1 MRPGSSILRTSSVF
15 KLLMAGI
22 FLAKQELAGCSKV
35 VRRGSAQRIGAL
47 KKRIRPIRLEWL
59 GRVLLISNHR
69 LPMKKLFSVP
79 NGLVI
84 AMCIPEDHGA
94 ASVSS
99 VHGIYNRNPV
109 LFSIQS
115 SSSSRQLSLLETA
128 NHTPLQVL
136 SRAFSALGY
145 PIYQPPPILSIDS
158 RKPRS
163 SYAYILL
170 FLFLWRISCVAGT
183 GRSPGVSSDP
193 RRRPASNLAPNTSLL
208 RYSSTQMPPN
218 SNVFWTVDDPNGHFL
233 VAKYQA
239 RKLQRKV
246 HAATDLPEPKSLN
259 SEMTDFICYR
269 LPDSCARAAYLRQHV
284 RHILCPELPLLY
296 ILPYISHWINR
307 SDFTFIPRHSDCDG
321 GLRNLVY
328 AKADSAF
335 EPWLSPSSTC
345 ERSLSELDRLLW
357 ERLHVEISNL
367 EGILEHSFCKTVSCT
382 DSNEAGEFCCD
393 KCSSKWLVRVCAL
406 ACVDNSWRPD
416 VSMDAQHTR
425 VKSDNRF
432 AKALL
437 IRARNVGH
445 VNNIIINNNNA
456 TTVTPSDSQGALVFR
471 SNFYRFAAIPR
482 LSSQTAYR
490 NWLCAVEFPLF
501 IPMEGFG
508 STPTARPLFPPESC
522 QSSLLEQTVSSY
534 DLSPD
539 PSTHSPLVTQSN
551 TSSTVPRFSHT
562 PQTLGSAQSTYRL
575 VVVCAHDYWCTQVE
589 TFCPYLNPSNLTSNG
604 GEPGF
609 LCHESHYH
617 HSSLYQHQENN
628 RCPTDCRYNQMDLRE
643 LSIPKFNRSASRDA
657 SESKPCESLQ
667 DRCHFGHRS
676 FQNSDVR
683 DDFTSSESFQSP
695 RSDVPAISNTS
706 VAMSSASSKY
716 HFRMRNSLYCWCLLP
731 VLLCILCPSL
741 PRTQPMIIFL
751 EHCSKPTALS
761 IRTSNVRVPSDYL
774 CQVSHSTRSSSV
786 T

>member
-1 MRPGSSILRTSSVF
+1 
-15 KLLMAGI
+15 
-22 FLAKQELAGCSKV
+22 
-35 VRRGSAQRIGAL
+35 
-47 KKRIRPIRLEWL
+47 
-59 GRVLLISNHR
+59 
-69 LPMKKLFSVP
+69 
-79 NGLVI
+79 
-84 AMCIPEDHGA
+84 MCIPEDHGA

-115 SSSSRQLSLLETA
+115 SSSSRQLSLLDTA

-136 SRAFSALGY
+136 SRAFSVLGY

-183 GRSPGVSSDP
+183 GRSLGVSSDP

-208 RYSSTQMPPN
+208 QYSSTQMPLN
-218 SNVFWTVDDPNGHFL
+218 SDAFWTADDPTGHFL

-246 HAATDLPEPKSLN
+246 YAAAELPEPKSLN

-307 SDFTFIPRHSDCDG
+307 SDFTFFSRHSDCDG

-335 EPWLSPSSTC
+335 EPWLTPSSTC

-357 ERLHVEISNL
+357 RRLHMEISNL
-367 EGILEHSFCKTVSCT
+367 EGILEHSFCKTISCT

-393 KCSSKWLVRVCAL
+393 KCS
-406 ACVDNSWRPD
+406 
-416 VSMDAQHTR
+416 
-425 VKSDNRF
+425 
-432 AKALL
+432 
-437 IRARNVGH
+437 
-445 VNNIIINNNNA
+445 
-456 TTVTPSDSQGALVFR
+456 
-471 SNFYRFAAIPR
+471 
-482 LSSQTAYR
+482 TAYR

-534 DLSPD
+534 DLSQDSSAP
-539 PSTHSPLVTQSN
+539 SPLVAQSN
-551 TSSTVPRFSHT
+551 TSSTVPRFPHT
-562 PQTLGSAQSTYRL
+562 SQTLGSAQSTYRL

-589 TFCPYLNPSNLTSNG
+589 TFCPYLNPSNLTLNG

-628 RCPTDCRYNQMDLRE
+628 RCPTDCRYNQVDLRE

-657 SESKPCESLQ
+657 SESKPCKSLQ
-667 DRCHFGHRS
+667 DRCHPGHRY

-683 DDFTSSESFQSP
+683 DDLTSSESFQSP

-706 VAMSSASSKY
+706 VMMSSASSKY

-761 IRTSNVRVPSDYL
+761 IRTSTVRVPSDYL
-774 CQVSHSTRSSSV
+774 YQVSHSARPSSV